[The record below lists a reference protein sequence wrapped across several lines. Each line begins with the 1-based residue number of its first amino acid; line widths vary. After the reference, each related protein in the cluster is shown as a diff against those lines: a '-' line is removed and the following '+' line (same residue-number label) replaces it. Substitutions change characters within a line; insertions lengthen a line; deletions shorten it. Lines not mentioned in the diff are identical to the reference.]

1 MRDTI
6 FALSSGAPPAGVAV
20 IRVSGPQV
28 RFVLETILGEV
39 PQPRMAR
46 LAKLR
51 DASGE
56 VLDHGLSLFFPSPY
70 SFTGEDVAELQIH
83 GGRAS
88 ISAVLSRLSDLPG
101 LRHAEAGEF
110 TKRAFENGR
119 MDLTAVEGLSDL
131 IRAETEAQR
140 KLAMGQAEGVL
151 GALYSGWAHKM
162 THARAMVEAE
172 LDFSDE
178 DDIPGA
184 VSDRIWPEMQALLDE
199 MKQHLSRARA
209 GEIVRDG
216 FRIALIG
223 PPNAGKSSL
232 LNALAKRD
240 VAIVSDIAGTT
251 RDIVEVRLDI
261 GGHLVLVQ
269 DTAGIRSSED
279 QIELEGIRRSL
290 RAAEEADLVLEL
302 RDATVVDAAIDATAG
317 ISPNSLLLLTKSD
330 LRQLETETTGS
341 EVLSISAK
349 TGSGIDLLMEE
360 IKNRIGQNHAGAGEA
375 LPTRDR
381 HVQYLK
387 TCVAEA
393 EKAVIGWNLPIE
405 VRSEYLRNAAT
416 ALGRITGKV
425 DVEDLLG
432 VIFSEFCVGK

>member
-1 MRDTI
+1 
-6 FALSSGAPPAGVAV
+6 
-20 IRVSGPQV
+20 
-28 RFVLETILGEV
+28 
-39 PQPRMAR
+39 MAR

-51 DASGE
+51 DASGQ
-56 VLDHGLSLFFPSPY
+56 VLDHGLSLFFPSPH

-140 KLAMGQAEGVL
+140 KQAMGQAEGVL
-151 GALYSGWAHKM
+151 GALYSSWAHKI

-178 DDIPGA
+178 DDIPDA

-199 MKQHLSRARA
+199 MKQHLSKARA

-232 LNALAKRD
+232 LNALAQRD

-279 QIELEGIRRSL
+279 EIELEGIRRSL

-302 RDATVVDAAIDATAG
+302 RDVTVVDAAVDATAG

-330 LRQLETETTGS
+330 LRQLETETTVF

-349 TGSGIDLLMEE
+349 TGSGIDFLMEE
-360 IKNRIGQNHAGAGEA
+360 IKNRIGQNHPGAGEA

-393 EKAVIGWNLPIE
+393 EKAVRGRILPIE

>member
-1 MRDTI
+1 
-6 FALSSGAPPAGVAV
+6 
-20 IRVSGPQV
+20 
-28 RFVLETILGEV
+28 
-39 PQPRMAR
+39 
-46 LAKLR
+46 
-51 DASGE
+51 
-56 VLDHGLSLFFPSPY
+56 
-70 SFTGEDVAELQIH
+70 
-83 GGRAS
+83 
-88 ISAVLSRLSDLPG
+88 
-101 LRHAEAGEF
+101 
-110 TKRAFENGR
+110 

-140 KLAMGQAEGVL
+140 KQAMGQAEGVL

-199 MKQHLSRARA
+199 MKQHLSSARA

-232 LNALAKRD
+232 LNALAQRD

-302 RDATVVDAAIDATAG
+302 RDATAVDTAVGATAG
-317 ISPNSLLLLTKSD
+317 VSPNSLLLLTKSD
-330 LRQLETETTGS
+330 LRQLEFGTTAS

-349 TGSGIDLLMEE
+349 TGSGIDFLMEE
-360 IKNRIGQNHAGAGEA
+360 IKNRIGQDHPGAGEA

-393 EKAVIGWNLPIE
+393 EKAVIGRNLPIE